1 MADSN
6 IVAPLNTD
14 LLMCPGCTSPL
25 EGVNAGLLCK
35 GCGTIYRREAG
46 KIFFSEDYFD
56 IDDWATKSTGFDLLG
71 RGRGDYRRIDKI
83 GGPRIR
89 DLPSYLKVDGVALNL
104 GGGADDYEGYVNID
118 LGRYPNVDIVSSL
131 ERIPYKDSSVD
142 LIVSNSVLEHIYGYE
157 TVISEIHRVLRP
169 GGYFYLCVPSVCARH
184 HAYDYHRWTVP
195 GLLRLLETFEHVEHG
210 SCRGVAYVVDTLLEG
225 LIVNRTRPGLIR
237 EVLRRAWLFISRP
250 LYWIEA
256 DGSPEYE
263 AMSQTIYAI
272 VRKRPEGTPR
282 ID

>member
-6 IVAPLNTD
+6 SSVPIDIN
-14 LLMCPGCTSPL
+14 LLMCPRCRSELL
-25 EGVNAGLLCK
+25 EGDANLTCK
-35 GCGTIYRREAG
+35 GCGTAYRREAG

-56 IDDWATKSTGFDLLG
+56 IDDWASKSTGFDLL
-71 RGRGDYRRIDKI
+71 RRAPGDYRRIDKI

-142 LIVSNSVLEHIYGYE
+142 LVVSNSVLEHIYAYE
-157 TVISEIHRVLRP
+157 AVIGEIHRILRP

-184 HAYDYHRWTVP
+184 HADDFHRWTVP
-195 GLLRLLETFEHVEHG
+195 GLLRLLQAFEPVEHG
-210 SCRGVAYVVDTLLEG
+210 SCRGVAYVVDILLEG

-237 EVLRRAWLFISRP
+237 EALRRAWLFVSRP
-250 LYWIEA
+250 LYWIEG

-272 VRKRPEGTPR
+272 VRKRPEGTRR